1 MEMRTTDRTLG
12 LGLATPSLPLTARAM
27 FALGKVASIWRAVRN
42 RQEIEYLAELN
53 DSQLRDIGLSR
64 QDLSAAL
71 TTSTFFEDPSSHLTN
86 SARRRT
92 RLSAFS
98 SSRG

>member
-1 MEMRTTDRTLG
+1 MRTTDRTLD
-12 LGLATPSLPLTARAM
+12 LGLATPSLSLTARM
-27 FALGKVASIWRAVRN
+27 MLALANLASVWRAIRN
-42 RQEIEYLAELN
+42 RQEINYLNELN

-64 QDLSAAL
+64 QDLNAAL

-92 RLSAFS
+92 RFSAFDGF
-98 SSRG
+98 RG

>member
-1 MEMRTTDRTLG
+1 MRTTDRTLD
-12 LGLATPSLPLTARAM
+12 LCIATPSPSLTARMMLA
-27 FALGKVASIWRAVRN
+27 FANVASVWRSIRN
-42 RQEIEYLAELN
+42 RREIHYLNELN

-64 QDLSAAL
+64 QDLNSAL

-98 SSRG
+98 SSRA